1 VLRFSKEDVKFPSI
15 SRSRVREWL
24 LCLIKLQ
31 EKKSGD
37 ILIVFCSDCFLTEFN
52 QKYLNHNTLTD
63 IITFDYSENGLI
75 NGELYIS
82 TERVYDNAK
91 IHKTT
96 DTEELLRV
104 MAHGVLHL
112 LGYKDKKAEDKSK
125 MRKME
130 EYALDLW
137 NKMDV

>member
-1 VLRFSKEDVKFPSI
+1 MLRFSKEDVKFPSI

-37 ILIVFCSDCFLTEFN
+37 ILIVFCSDGFLTEFN

-104 MAHGVLHL
+104 MAQGVLHL